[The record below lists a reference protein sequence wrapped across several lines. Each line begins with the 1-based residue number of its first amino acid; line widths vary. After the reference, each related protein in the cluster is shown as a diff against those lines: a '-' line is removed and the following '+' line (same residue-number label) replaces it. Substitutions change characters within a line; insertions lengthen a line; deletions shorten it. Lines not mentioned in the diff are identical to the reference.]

1 MFWLTYVTVN
11 IQNVFLWLECAWR
24 RLRLWSMESSVTLCF
39 TPTHTSIRYCF
50 MSFTSCA
57 FSSRLAAPD
66 YVMKCTEVRAVRL
79 PEIWNFI
86 PVSCVIALSDWRQS
100 RRSRIYQ
107 QEAQLM
113 LTNPHDAFRGQS
125 RSPNIA
131 PFHMLGIVSLL
142 CNSNFVFKTR
152 DIRLQKCRDLENWVM
167 GPSRSLEISPFDRA
181 QTTSY

>member
-66 YVMKCTEVRAVRL
+66 YVMKCTEVRAVRWS
-79 PEIWNFI
+79 EIWKFTWI
-86 PVSCVIALSDWRQS
+86 SYIIALLDWRQQMMHRMS
-100 RRSRIYQ
+100 
-107 QEAQLM
+107 A
-113 LTNPHDAFRGQS
+113 
-125 RSPNIA
+125 
-131 PFHMLGIVSLL
+131 
-142 CNSNFVFKTR
+142 
-152 DIRLQKCRDLENWVM
+152 
-167 GPSRSLEISPFDRA
+167 
-181 QTTSY
+181 